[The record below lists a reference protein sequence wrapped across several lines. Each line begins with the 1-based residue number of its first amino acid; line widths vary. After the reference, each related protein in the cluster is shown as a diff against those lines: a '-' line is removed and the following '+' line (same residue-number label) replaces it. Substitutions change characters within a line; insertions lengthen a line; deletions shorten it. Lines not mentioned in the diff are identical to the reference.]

1 MPLPEIV
8 NIAAVEAHARRHGM
22 VQVHVQVNR
31 IAVPHLEADRQ
42 DTIQAI
48 EVLRTAH
55 QETEVRPIVRQ
66 VTEAPEAI
74 NLQAGR
80 HRGAVGTEVQVD
92 PHVAV
97 VIEARVEAHAA
108 AAALEA
114 LRAVVLEAQEVS
126 VDQVQVDLLVDVPQ
140 VVEAAEEGTD
150 KFNHFI

>member
-1 MPLPEIV
+1 M
-8 NIAAVEAHARRHGM
+8 
-22 VQVHVQVNR
+22 
-31 IAVPHLEADRQ
+31 
-42 DTIQAI
+42 
-48 EVLRTAH
+48 
-55 QETEVRPIVRQ
+55 
-66 VTEAPEAI
+66 
-74 NLQAGR
+74 
-80 HRGAVGTEVQVD
+80 GTEVQVD

>member
-8 NIAAVEAHARRHGM
+8 NIAAVEVHALRHGM
-22 VQVHVQVNR
+22 AQVHVQVNR

-48 EVLRTAH
+48 EVLRTVP
-55 QETEVRPIVRQ
+55 QEIEVHPIVRQ
-66 VTEAPEAI
+66 VTEAPEVI

-80 HRGAVGTEVQVD
+80 HHGAVGTAVLVD

-97 VIEARVEAHAA
+97 GIEARVEAHAA

-114 LRAVVLEAQEVS
+114 LRAVVLEAREVS
-126 VDQVQVDLLVDVPQ
+126 ADQVQVGLLVDVPQ

-150 KFNHFI
+150 KFNRFI